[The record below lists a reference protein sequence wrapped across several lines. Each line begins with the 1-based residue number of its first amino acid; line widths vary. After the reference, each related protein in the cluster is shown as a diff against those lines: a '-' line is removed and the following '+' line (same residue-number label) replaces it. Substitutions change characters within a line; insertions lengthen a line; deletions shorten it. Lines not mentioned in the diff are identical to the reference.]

1 MMELVMDRADVLKRS
16 VAAIAVL
23 IDEAEFEVSE
33 KGLTLKA
40 TDPSQI
46 SMVDFEFEK
55 KAFKKF
61 HVDGSIRLGL
71 DMDYLNQIM
80 SRSKPAD
87 EVVLHLDDDSSKLS
101 VTFRGT
107 STRTFSI
114 PLIDISA
121 GELPNPKIEFDATV
135 RVKAGVI
142 QDALKDAGLLSTHL
156 TLGAKSDSFFVKAV
170 SSKGELMNETPK
182 GSESLPDLSV
192 KKDCSSMFPLDYLS
206 DMLKSAATD
215 ADVTVKLKENAPVE
229 INYKIG
235 EARMRYFLA
244 PRIES
249 A

>member
-1 MMELVMDRADVLKRS
+1 MMELVIKEADVLKRS
-16 VAAIAVL
+16 VDAIAVL

-46 SMVDFEFEK
+46 SMVDFSIEK
-55 KAFKKF
+55 NAFLKF
-61 HVDGSIRLGL
+61 HVDGTMRLGL

-80 SRSKPAD
+80 SRSKAKD
-87 EVVLHLDDDSSKLS
+87 EVVLRLEDDSSKLS

-107 STRTFSI
+107 STRTFSV

-156 TLGAKSDSFFVKAV
+156 TLGAKTEAFFVKAN

-206 DMLKSAATD
+206 DMLKAAQSD
-215 ADVTVKLKENAPVE
+215 SEVTVKLKDSAPVE

-235 EARMRYFLA
+235 EAKMRYFLA

-249 A
+249 S

>member
-1 MMELVMDRADVLKRS
+1 MMELVIKEADVLKRS
-16 VAAIAVL
+16 VDAIAVL

-46 SMVDFEFEK
+46 SMVDFSIEK
-55 KAFKKF
+55 NAFLKF

-80 SRSKPAD
+80 SRSKAKD
-87 EVVLHLDDDSSKLS
+87 EVILRLDDDSSKLS

-107 STRTFSI
+107 STRTFSV
-114 PLIDISA
+114 PLIDISS

-156 TLGAKSDSFFVKAV
+156 TLGAKTESFFVKAI
-170 SSKGELMNETPK
+170 SSKGELMNETHK

-206 DMLKSAATD
+206 DMLKAAQSET
-215 ADVTVKLKENAPVE
+215 DVTVKLKDNAPVE

-235 EARMRYFLA
+235 EAKMRYFLA

-249 A
+249 S

>member
-1 MMELVMDRADVLKRS
+1 MMELVIERADVLKRS
-16 VAAIAVL
+16 VDAIAVL

-46 SMVDFEFEK
+46 SMVDYEFEK

-87 EVVLHLDDDSSKLS
+87 EVILRLDDDSSKLS

-107 STRTFSI
+107 STRTFSV
-114 PLIDISA
+114 PLIDISS

-135 RVKAGVI
+135 KVKAGVI

-156 TLGAKSDSFFVKAV
+156 TLGAKTESFFVKAI
-170 SSKGELMNETPK
+170 SSKGELMNETHK
-182 GSESLPDLSV
+182 GSDSLSDLTV

-206 DMLKSAATD
+206 DMLKAAQSDT
-215 ADVTVKLKENAPVE
+215 DVTVKLKDNAPVE

-235 EARMRYFLA
+235 EAKMKYFLA

-249 A
+249 S